1 MSNFDSQAYAD
12 WPGREVI
19 DSKGV
24 KLGKASQIY
33 LDEQTAQPTWLSIK
47 SGLFGSRSSFVPL
60 DGANWEEGTLVVAY
74 DKDTVQGAPDI
85 DDTGALSADE
95 ERELFAYYSW
105 DCGVPESGEEGRARG
120 SGVGPDDAMTR
131 SEERLTVGTARQ
143 EVGRARLRK
152 YVVTQQ
158 VQTTVPVSQQLS
170 PVPIS
175 PRPSARW
182 S

>member
-1 MSNFDSQAYAD
+1 MA
-12 WPGREVI
+12 REEVI

-85 DDTGALSADE
+85 DDTGTLSADE
-95 ERELFAYYSW
+95 ERTLRVLQLGLWRSRER
-105 DCGVPESGEEGRARG
+105 GGR
-120 SGVGPDDAMTR
+120 
-131 SEERLTVGTARQ
+131 Q
-143 EVGRARLRK
+143 
-152 YVVTQQ
+152 
-158 VQTTVPVSQQLS
+158 SQ
-170 PVPIS
+170 
-175 PRPSARW
+175 R
-182 S
+182 